1 MANRNHPLRRIRLVY
16 RRTPMMIKVV
26 VLSAIVLSTATLLT
40 LRGGLLNAQKQ
51 NEALRDQA
59 QQYEQ
64 ENNKL
69 EGYIDDLGSVDSVD
83 RIAEEELDL
92 VDPDSVIF
100 QPNG

>member
-1 MANRNHPLRRIRLVY
+1 MANRNHPLRHIRLVY

-59 QQYEQ
+59 QHEEQ
-64 ENNKL
+64 EKAKL

-83 RIAEEELDL
+83 RIAEEELGL

>member
-1 MANRNHPLRRIRLVY
+1 MANRNHPLRHIQLVY

-40 LRGGLLNAQKQ
+40 LRGGLLNAQAQADALQ
-51 NEALRDQA
+51 NQA
-59 QQYEQ
+59 QQLEQ
-64 ENNKL
+64 ENKKL

-83 RIAEEELDL
+83 RIAEEELGL